1 MTYLANAPDLSSSD
15 YLVVGVAT
23 CFIKIE
29 GEVKRVKVLEPIPSA
44 GLEALLKQIPTSYDF
59 ACAVELGQVLDD
71 AGVVQLPTQIQAD
84 YSLADLQIADLFA
97 ERAIATARTYKAKPE
112 AQTHIALGSSLSN
125 FNFSL
130 EKKRIL
136 NSDRIVSE
144 EDNVKQH
151 SHTHKVL

>member
-1 MTYLANAPDLSSSD
+1 MTYFANAPDLTDSD

-44 GLEALLKQIPTSYDF
+44 SLEALLKQIPTSYDF
-59 ACAVELGQVLDD
+59 ACAVELGQVLDQD
-71 AGVVQLPTQIQAD
+71 GVPHLPDQVKVQP
-84 YSLADLQIADLFA
+84 SLAELQIADLFA
-97 ERAIATARTYKAKPE
+97 ERAIASARTYKAKPE
-112 AQTHIALGSSLSN
+112 AQSHIPMGSSHTD

-130 EKKRIL
+130 DKKRVL

>member
-1 MTYLANAPDLSSSD
+1 MSYLAIAPDLCPTD

-29 GEVKRVKVLEPIPSA
+29 GEVKKVKVLEPIPSA
-44 GLEALLKQIPTSYDF
+44 GLEALFKQIPTSYDL
-59 ACAVELGQVLDD
+59 AIAVELGQVVDD
-71 AGVVQLPTQIQAD
+71 SGVAQLPSQISSD
-84 YSLADLQIADLFA
+84 DSLADLQIADLFS
-97 ERAIATARTYKAKPE
+97 ERAIAAARTYKAKP
-112 AQTHIALGSSLSN
+112 AATSLIPVGASYTD

-130 EKKRIL
+130 EKKRVL